1 MGQEVLREAL
11 RKGPRVEPQ
20 NIRARSMDPD
30 TRSMRSCGR
39 ILRGETEGALGPA
52 PLLLAF
58 CPEPPLR
65 AGLPEGS
72 RGRGSTPT
80 LRSRGVNGLA
90 SSGW

>member
-39 ILRGETEGALGPA
+39 ILRGETEALKKKSLSLHPILCGIHKGSIR
-52 PLLLAF
+52 
-58 CPEPPLR
+58 CDR
-65 AGLPEGS
+65 AQSLS
-72 RGRGSTPT
+72 
-80 LRSRGVNGLA
+80 
-90 SSGW
+90 